1 MVNKTT
7 VLDEGVS
14 QIQVVWENK
23 HTVGHQNSQAGKTS
37 ILQTLILTLWLLI
50 KHSKI
55 LKIILTKEHL
65 FLANKIIGK
74 QHKMTI
80 FKSLFYCTGKLNNH
94 KHSIVYNQIK
104 FQLSIPCS
112 KPFKRMLSTILVLKA
127 RNLFTDYSRVKP
139 IKVHARRE
147 RIIQTCTLLMTN
159 CISPRH
165 KAAA

>member
-14 QIQVVWENK
+14 QIQLVWENK
-23 HTVGHQNSQAGKTS
+23 HIVGHQNSQAGKTS

-74 QHKMTI
+74 
-80 FKSLFYCTGKLNNH
+80 
-94 KHSIVYNQIK
+94 
-104 FQLSIPCS
+104 
-112 KPFKRMLSTILVLKA
+112 
-127 RNLFTDYSRVKP
+127 
-139 IKVHARRE
+139 
-147 RIIQTCTLLMTN
+147 
-159 CISPRH
+159 
-165 KAAA
+165 